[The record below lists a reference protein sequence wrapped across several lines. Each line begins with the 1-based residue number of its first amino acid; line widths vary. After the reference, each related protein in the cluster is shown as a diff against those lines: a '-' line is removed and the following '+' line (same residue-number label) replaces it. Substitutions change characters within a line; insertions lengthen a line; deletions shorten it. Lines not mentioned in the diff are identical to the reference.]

1 MKNYKDYIGKT
12 FKGFKFEDKK
22 HSDLTYDSE
31 MNNFIGEDL
40 QITGYDGYDNSFLT
54 DSTWCYPADL
64 VIAQLEKQ
72 ETENEIFTPK
82 RGDRVLFS
90 DAYTNEEE
98 EGAER
103 IFLCEIEGSSYPYIS
118 VSKETEKQFINRN
131 VFDTVKW
138 RFMKPLRKK
147 VIPKDTLVW
156 VKQNES
162 NTWQQRFYSH
172 FSDGKHYCFNDQKK
186 SNEIGDTRIWN
197 IVTDKNPF

>member
-1 MKNYKDYIGKT
+1 MKHYIGKT

-22 HSDLTYDSE
+22 YSGLNYNPD

-40 QITGYDGYDNSFLT
+40 QIEYYDKEYNSFFT
-54 DSTWCYPADL
+54 DSAFHYPAEL

-72 ETENEIFTPK
+72 ETEIENQIFKPK

-138 RFMKPLRKK
+138 RFMKP
-147 VIPKDTLVW
+147 IPK
-156 VKQNES
+156 
-162 NTWQQRFYSH
+162 
-172 FSDGKHYCFNDQKK
+172 
-186 SNEIGDTRIWN
+186 
-197 IVTDKNPF
+197 KNN